1 MLVQKLRLQRGWSQE
16 QLATVSGLSVRTIQ
30 RIERGQ
36 SASLETLATLASV
49 FEIDVSQLTVEKETD
64 MQSIAV
70 DSREAEEALAFER
83 VRKIKKFYLHV
94 AQYVLV
100 IAMLVVINLV
110 TSPHYF
116 WAIWPALGW
125 GVALAMNGMTTFD
138 LVPFLNAAWERKKV
152 EDYLGRK
159 L

>member
-16 QLATVSGLSVRTIQ
+16 QLAIVSGLSVRTIQ

-138 LVPFLNAAWERKKV
+138 LVPFLNATWERKKV

>member
-16 QLATVSGLSVRTIQ
+16 QLAIVSGLSVRTIQ

-70 DSREAEEALAFER
+70 DSREAEEAIAFER

-100 IAMLVVINLV
+100 IAILVVINLV

-125 GVALAMNGMTTFD
+125 GVALVMNGMTTFD

>member
-16 QLATVSGLSVRTIQ
+16 QLAIVSGLSVRTIQ

-100 IAMLVVINLV
+100 IATLVVINLV

>member
-16 QLATVSGLSVRTIQ
+16 QLAIVSGLSVRTIQ

-110 TSPHYF
+110 TSSHYF